1 MNTETFISKE
11 DLNKNIDLKIL
22 SLDELYQLFED
33 VIEEINLRKSRNK

>member
-1 MNTETFISKE
+1 MDTETFISKE